1 MSIENIFLDRD
12 GTIIQDMH
20 YLKDPEKIS
29 LIPEAVQ
36 AMKEMSQQDRKIFI
50 VTNQSGIGR
59 KYFSNQDYFLI
70 EKTLDKMLT
79 DQGIKIQDSIFCP
92 HQPEEQCSCRKPQ
105 TGMWEQLFAKHSLS
119 SEYSIMVGDKK
130 SDLDFGA
137 NCGFYAS
144 ILVLTGKG
152 RKTLAQLEID
162 ENDSDWFEPQ
172 IEFPVSLIAAQNLLS
187 AWQWIKKEAHDAF

>member
-1 MSIENIFLDRD
+1 MSIKNIFLDRD

-20 YLKDPEKIS
+20 YLKDPEKIR
-29 LIPEAVQ
+29 LIPDAVQ
-36 AMKEMSQQDRKIFI
+36 AMKEMSQQGRKIFI

-59 KYFSNQDYFLI
+59 KYFSDQEYFQV

-79 DQGIKIQDSIFCP
+79 DQGVKIQDSAFCP
-92 HQPEEQCSCRKPQ
+92 HLPKDQCSCRKPG
-105 TGMWEQLFAKHSLS
+105 TGMWKQLCAKHGLIP
-119 SEYSIMVGDKK
+119 EQSIMVGDKK

-152 RKTLAQLEID
+152 RKTLAELGITEQE
-162 ENDSDWFEPQ
+162 SQWFEPR
-172 IEFPVSLIAAQNLLS
+172 IEFPVPLIAAPNLLS
-187 AWQWIKKEAHDAF
+187 AWQWIKNEATNAF

>member
-1 MSIENIFLDRD
+1 
-12 GTIIQDMH
+12 MH
-20 YLKDPEKIS
+20 YLKDPEKIRF
-29 LIPEAVQ
+29 ITDAVR
-36 AMKEMSQQDRKIFI
+36 AMKEMSEQDLKMFI

-59 KYFSNQDYFLI
+59 KYFSSQEYFQV
-70 EKTLDKMLT
+70 EKNLDKMFT
-79 DQGIKIQDSIFCP
+79 DQGIKIQESIFCP
-92 HQPEEQCSCRKPQ
+92 HLPKDQCSCRKPQ

-119 SEYSIMVGDKK
+119 SEHSVMVGDKK

-152 RKTLAQLEID
+152 KKTLAQLEID

-172 IEFPVSLIAAQNLLS
+172 IEFPVPLIVAQNLLS
-187 AWQWIKKEAHDAF
+187 AWQWIQHRN